1 MLNILYQSEISKREH
16 IWASSCFWILNYS
29 PKSPK
34 IGPDRPSKTGTRF
47 PGWKVRYTIR
57 ENGHSIRETGQ
68 FIRETRYFIKETR
81 YSIRET
87 GWKPGT
93 PFLTRME
100 VLKNP
105 ATQIRKRGSHFG
117 KLFGIPGSQFSGRP
131 GTHFRRPAMTD
142 FSDFRRLW
150 AGVQKSKSMEYV
162 L

>member
-1 MLNILYQSEISKREH
+1 MVNILTNQRYQNENIFQPHRV
-16 IWASSCFWILNYS
+16 FGFLNSS

-34 IGPDRPSKTGTRF
+34 IGHDWPSKTRF
-47 PGWKVRYTIR
+47 PGWKVRYPIR

-105 ATQIRKRGSHFG
+105 ATQIRTRGCHFG
-117 KLFGIPGSQFSGRP
+117 KLLGIPGSQFGGRP
-131 GTHFRRPAMTD
+131 GTHFRRPAITD
-142 FSDFRRLW
+142 FSDFWRLG
-150 AGVQKSKSMEYV
+150 AGVHKSKSMEYV
-162 L
+162 